1 MRAAVPGLAL
11 STDIIVGFP
20 GETAE
25 DFEMT
30 RDAMRRIGYD
40 SAFLFKYSPRPGARA
55 AEWVD
60 DVPDDEK
67 TRRITIL
74 IEEQKDASL
83 ERNAAMVGR
92 DVDVL
97 VEGPSKRNPEHW
109 FGKTR
114 EFKTAVFR
122 RSNESVGDLVTLR
135 VAAASPYTLFGDGVS
150 SRVQAEEDATL

>member
-1 MRAAVPGLAL
+1 
-11 STDIIVGFP
+11 
-20 GETAE
+20 
-25 DFEMT
+25 EMT
-30 RDAMRRIGYD
+30 RATMKRVGYD

-55 AEWVD
+55 AEWND

-74 IEEQKDASL
+74 IEEQKEASL

-92 DVDVL
+92 DVEVL
-97 VEGPSKRNPEHW
+97 VEGASKRDPGHW

-122 RSNESVGDLVTLR
+122 RRNESVGDLVTLR
-135 VAAASPYTLFGDGVS
+135 VAAASPYTLFGEGVS
-150 SRVQAEEDATL
+150 TRAQAEEDATL